1 MVGRIRCKYRR
12 VFALCGLV
20 LGGLAVGVSDEPLFA
35 GTGGPKS
42 SSSHSSAAIVATP
55 ESVSLGDVPVG
66 DAYTQEVRLLNT
78 GEATLQIK
86 RIAVSNADVQ
96 VTGIMVPVVIA
107 HGTNQTFTISYRP
120 KAEQR
125 IDGEVRI
132 YTNADEAPFVV
143 KVRASSN
150 AAQAELT
157 ASAASLAFE
166 DVAVGNSSRK
176 ELSLRNTGNREI
188 RLGGILAFGGDFTS
202 SDAGGVNL
210 APGQEIS
217 LGVNF
222 SPKSSGRQTGSLKI
236 SNASGGSLLEIPLVA
251 TGAGASQSTVKLN
264 WEASPVSVAGYAI
277 YRAADPTGPYTRI
290 SAVPS
295 AEFID
300 TGLAAGHTYYYVVS
314 ALNPDDTESEYSE
327 PISATVPSV

>member
-1 MVGRIRCKYRR
+1 MVGRIRYKYRR

-20 LGGLAVGVSDEPLFA
+20 LGGLAVGVSDKPLFA
-35 GTGGPKS
+35 GTNGPES
-42 SSSHSSAAIVATP
+42 SSSLSSAAVVATP
-55 ESVSLGDVPVG
+55 ESVSLVDVPVG
-66 DAYTQEVRLLNT
+66 DTYTQEVRLLNT

-86 RIAVSNADVQ
+86 KITVSTAFQ
-96 VTGIMVPVVIA
+96 VTGVMAPVVVA
-107 HGTNQTFTISYRP
+107 HGTSQTFTISYRP
-120 KAEQR
+120 KAQQR
-125 IDGEVRI
+125 VDGEVRI
-132 YTNADEAPFVV
+132 FTNLSEAPLVV

-157 ASAASLAFE
+157 ASAANLAFE
-166 DVAVGNSSRK
+166 DVAVGNSTRK
-176 ELSLRNTGNREI
+176 ELSLRNTGNREV
-188 RLGGILAFGGDFTS
+188 RLGKISTSGGDFTS
-202 SDAGGVNL
+202 SGAGAVNL

-222 SPKSSGRQTGSLKI
+222 TPKSNGRQTGSLRI
-236 SNASGGSLLEIPLVA
+236 SNESGGSLLEIPLVA
-251 TGAGASQSTVKLN
+251 NGASAAQSTVKLN

-300 TGLAAGHTYYYVVS
+300 TGLAAGHTYYYVVT

>member
-1 MVGRIRCKYRR
+1 MVGRIRHKYWR
-12 VFALCGLV
+12 VLVLCGLV
-20 LGGLAVGVSDEPLFA
+20 LGGSIIGVSDKPLLA
-35 GTGGPKS
+35 STSNSESGTPPV
-42 SSSHSSAAIVATP
+42 AALVATP
-55 ESVSLGDVPVG
+55 ESVTLIDVPVG
-66 DAYTQEVRLLNT
+66 DTYTQEVRLLNS

-86 RIAVSNADVQ
+86 RITVSNADVQ
-96 VTGIMVPVVIA
+96 VTGVMVPVVVA
-107 HGTNQTFTISYRP
+107 HGTSQTFTISYRP
-120 KAEQR
+120 KAEER

-132 YTNADEAPFVV
+132 YTDANEAPVVV

-150 AAQAELT
+150 AVQTELT

-176 ELSLRNTGNREI
+176 ELSLRNTGNSEI
-188 RLGGILAFGGDFTS
+188 RLGGIFASGGDFSS
-202 SDAGGVNL
+202 SDSGAVNL

-217 LGVNF
+217 VGVNF
-222 SPKSSGRQTGSLKI
+222 TPKSSGRQTSSLRI
-236 SNASGGSLLEIPLVA
+236 CNANGGSLLEIPLVA
-251 TGAGASQSTVKLN
+251 NGANTSQSTVKLN

-277 YRAADPTGPYTRI
+277 YRAADPTGPYNRI
-290 SAVPS
+290 SSVPS

-300 TGLAAGHTYYYVVS
+300 TGLAAGHTYYYVVT

>member
-1 MVGRIRCKYRR
+1 MVGRIRGKYWR
-12 VFALCGLV
+12 VFVLCGLV
-20 LGGLAVGVSDEPLFA
+20 LSGSVVGVSEVRLFA
-35 GTGGPKS
+35 STGALES
-42 SSSHSSAAIVATP
+42 SSLPVAGIVATP
-55 ESVSLGDVPVG
+55 ELVTLIDVPVG
-66 DAYTQEVRLLNT
+66 DTYTQEVRLLNE

-86 RIAVSNADVQ
+86 RIAVSNADIQ
-96 VTGIMVPVVIA
+96 VTGVMVPVVVA
-107 HGTNQTFTISYRP
+107 HGTSQAFTISYRP

-125 IDGEVRI
+125 INGEVRI
-132 YTNADEAPFVV
+132 YTNVDEAPFVV

-150 AAQAELT
+150 AVQAELT

-166 DVAVGNSSRK
+166 DVATGSTSRK
-176 ELSLRNTGNREI
+176 ELSLRNTGNREV
-188 RLGGILAFGGDFTS
+188 RLGGISASGGDFSS
-202 SDAGGVNL
+202 SDAGAVSL

-222 SPKSSGRQTGSLKI
+222 TPKGGGRQTGSLRI
-236 SNASGGSLLEIPLVA
+236 RNASGGSLLEIPLVA
-251 TGAGASQSTVKLN
+251 NGASTSQSTVKLN

-290 SAVPS
+290 SSVPS

-300 TGLAAGHTYYYVVS
+300 TGLAAGHTYYYVVT